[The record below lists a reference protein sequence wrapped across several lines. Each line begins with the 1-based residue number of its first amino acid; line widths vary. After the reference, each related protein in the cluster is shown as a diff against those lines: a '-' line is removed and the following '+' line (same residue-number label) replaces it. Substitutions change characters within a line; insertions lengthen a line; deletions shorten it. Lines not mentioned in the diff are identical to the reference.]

1 MILEVSRIM
10 HFQLLSTQSY
20 LYFTSQQQRTCHQ
33 LEPTIQKQQDSL
45 HLNKNILWQPSDLD
59 TTPSGLGLA
68 EEFSVE
74 LVESCEI
81 VH

>member
-1 MILEVSRIM
+1 MIFKMSRMM
-10 HFQLLSTQSY
+10 HFQLSSNQSY
-20 LYFTSQQQRTCHQ
+20 LYFTSRQQRTYHQ
-33 LEPTIQKQQDSL
+33 LNPTVQRQQDSL
-45 HLNKNILWQPSDLD
+45 HLDENILWQPSDLD

-74 LVESCEI
+74 LVESYEI